1 MQISGCRRIARN
13 GICLHGM
20 ARLLRIV
27 RLFRLLKIVR
37 PLYELAQSITEALQ
51 GMFWMLVFMIVTLY
65 SVAILCTRVIGH
77 GNIIGEDADE
87 DLQKIKEMFSSVSTS
102 MFTLFGTVSSW
113 SLMKFVP
120 LFEET
125 RHRDWMHCMA
135 ESDEQLSTTRRSSP
149 LGEGR
154 SRGRRGQR

>member
-1 MQISGCRRIARN
+1 MRS
-13 GICLHGM
+13 M

-37 PLYELAQSITEALQ
+37 LLYELAQSITEALQ

-120 LFEET
+120 LLKRAWHFVA
-125 RHRDWMHCMA
+125 MLAMA
-135 ESDEQLSTTRRSSP
+135 CTCKKDSALDAL
-149 LGEGR
+149 
-154 SRGRRGQR
+154 